1 MILHFTK
8 PDVEMPRAGD
18 ILAYL
23 QEIFP
28 PKSTFSVDD
37 IPDLTGR
44 VIIVTGANRGVGRET
59 AKALLLHN
67 GRVYLACRSQEAG
80 EKTIA
85 ELKEETGKEGLFLK
99 LDLANLKSVKSAAE
113 EFLRYASWKIM
124 SLGLGMEGL

>member
-1 MILHFTK
+1 LILHFTK

-67 GRVYLACRSQEAG
+67 ARVYLACRTQSRSRG
-80 EKTIA
+80 EDDCGIERRDGQGGA
-85 ELKEETGKEGLFLK
+85 LLEVGFGESEVGEERSRGIPQVRFMDGVC
-99 LDLANLKSVKSAAE
+99 DQQ
-113 EFLRYASWKIM
+113 
-124 SLGLGMEGL
+124 